1 MRYITR
7 STLIAALFCMAL
19 AVTCPAF
26 QASAAQGK
34 FSSPPQ
40 SADEA
45 RLQDPD
51 EYAVLNALL
60 AQSVVNQAAQNIGRL
75 SSSCGSIDAMNK
87 RKSSRITGVFVILFG
102 FLPLLNSLSN
112 PRLAS
117 AHGSDRLQLIA
128 VGLCF
133 GIGACLL
140 AGLFRFPGE

>member
-1 MRYITR
+1 M
-7 STLIAALFCMAL
+7 
-19 AVTCPAF
+19 
-26 QASAAQGK
+26 
-34 FSSPPQ
+34 
-40 SADEA
+40 
-45 RLQDPD
+45 
-51 EYAVLNALL
+51 LL
-60 AQSVVNQAAQNIGRL
+60 PAQNIGRL

-102 FLPLLNSLSN
+102 ILPLLNSLSN

>member
-1 MRYITR
+1 
-7 STLIAALFCMAL
+7 MAW
-19 AVTCPAF
+19 
-26 QASAAQGK
+26 
-34 FSSPPQ
+34 
-40 SADEA
+40 
-45 RLQDPD
+45 LQDPD

-87 RKSSRITGVFVILFG
+87 RKSTRITGVFLILFG
-102 FLPLLNSLSN
+102 FLPLLNSLNN

-140 AGLFRFPGE
+140 AGLFRFPVD